1 VLPANIDAALN
12 NLKLEHSLF
21 DTSLPQPQSP
31 AYLKWV
37 KKNLAHG
44 SPIVTFV
51 MCKGDEH
58 NAYGPFDHIEPIFG
72 LYSNHPL
79 TDEEVYDDDYLV
91 HGSDYAIDGDKNQGY
106 FRKFSSMVDT
116 VKMEG
121 NCKNAQDNSGGH
133 KRNEMYPC
141 FNDQQ
146 NYGASIQG
154 LADPKKVSLRSNL
167 YVSIIAEPDVRIEEK
182 PVEMD
187 GWLVVNDLTPGQEYV
202 VYRYNDHAN
211 YPTDSNFHESK
222 FDSKHEFKA
231 EKEMY
236 KFKTDQIMSDSE
248 AYFVAVPAAKKEI
261 E

>member
-1 VLPANIDAALN
+1 
-12 NLKLEHSLF
+12 
-21 DTSLPQPQSP
+21 
-31 AYLKWV
+31 LKWV
-37 KKNLAHG
+37 KKNLAGG

-58 NAYGPFDHIEPIFG
+58 NAYGLGPFDHIEPIFG

-79 TDEEVYDDDYLV
+79 TDEQVYDDDVLV

-106 FRKFSSMVDT
+106 FRRFDSMVDT
-116 VKMEG
+116 TKMEG
-121 NCKNAQDNSGGH
+121 NCKNAQDNSGGR

-154 LADPKKVSLRSNL
+154 LADPKKHSMRSNL
-167 YVSIIAEPDVRIEEK
+167 YVNVLNEPDVRIEEK
-182 PVEMD
+182 PVEME
-187 GWLVVNDLTPGQEYV
+187 GWLVVNDLIPGKEYV

-222 FDSKHEFKA
+222 FDSKHVFKA
-231 EKEMY
+231 EKKIY
-236 KFKTDQIMSDSE
+236 KYKTEQIMSDSE
-248 AYFVAVPAAKKEI
+248 AYFVAVPVPKKDI